1 MIEKFDFISIVR
13 NADPQM
19 KFNEKFITY
28 TKEYHGQQRPTE
40 AATGIYPTILWKKSV
55 FEFYSFIC
63 LFVLLIIS
71 CSQIID

>member
-1 MIEKFDFISIVR
+1 MIEKFDFISMVR

-40 AATGIYPTILWKKSV
+40 ASINQA
-55 FEFYSFIC
+55 FIQLFCERNRFSNFIHLFVC
-63 LFVLLIIS
+63 LFF
-71 CSQIID
+71 